1 MLGIKQTC
9 SRILRIGLIPFDVLP
24 NDVDKA
30 ASNIMVDMWANFAT
44 YGKPIPSPDEMLE
57 GGKKELESLVRLIHF
72 NNRILNCLRQR
83 Q

>member
-1 MLGIKQTC
+1 MLVIKQPC
-9 SRILRIGLIPFDVLP
+9 SKILRMGLIPFDVLP

-57 GGKKELESLVRLIHF
+57 GGRKKLGSLVRLVHF
-72 NNRILNCLRQR
+72 NNRL
-83 Q
+83 

>member
-1 MLGIKQTC
+1 MLDVSYKTALFK
-9 SRILRIGLIPFDVLP
+9 ILRIGLIPFDVLP

-57 GGKKELESLVRLIHF
+57 GGRKKLESLVRFIHF
-72 NNRILNCLRQR
+72 NNRL
-83 Q
+83 

>member
-1 MLGIKQTC
+1 MFAVKQPYLK
-9 SRILRIGLIPFDVLP
+9 ILRVGLIPFDVLP

-57 GGKKELESLVRLIHF
+57 GGRKKLESLVSLIHF
-72 NNRILNCLRQR
+72 DNRL
-83 Q
+83 